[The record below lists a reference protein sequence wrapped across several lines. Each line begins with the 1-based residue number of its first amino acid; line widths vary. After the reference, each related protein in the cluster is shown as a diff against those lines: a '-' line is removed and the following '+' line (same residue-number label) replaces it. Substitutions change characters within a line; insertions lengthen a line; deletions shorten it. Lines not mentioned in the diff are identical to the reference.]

1 MSKKTVPASGFELL
15 FRGALPHGSRVLE
28 LKDLSLLIPSKP
40 QDLVIIGDV
49 SVQIPAGHFV
59 AVVGPS
65 GCGKSTLLKL
75 IAGLTEPSSGHVIW
89 EGRDL
94 EEEGD
99 LAPHEI
105 GYVPQFSIAYDLLTV
120 AESVETT
127 VQLRLSLRASRRH
140 ALVKEILEQVGMTEI
155 ADRPVRVLSGG
166 QRRRLALALE
176 IVTSPRLLLCDEVTS
191 GLDPKA
197 EDELVTLMR
206 SLARDGKRTVLSV
219 THSLRHLEIY
229 DSVIV
234 LHEGHLAYHGSP
246 DLLTHYFQIGE
257 PSELYPQLALR
268 RSLAWHRSWTKHRKA
283 YEMKEKELSE
293 PEAPAGNPKEEP
305 PEAESETGLRL
316 VRQQSAEDP
325 EHDEPRDD
333 PEDGESLA
341 LAKTEDEQKEKRK
354 EPASPAKKQPVRTPG
369 IFSQT
374 FTLLSRRWKLFFRDP
389 SALWLQLSLVVGFP
403 CLVVIFALDGLP
415 QIQNLSMTI
424 SGNVVETLKEN
435 ISFSA
440 QASRAGSLVSGLVMF
455 QVILLTLVA
464 SNNGAREIAGERL
477 VFEKEKFGGLSP
489 LAYIASKAIYLLVL
503 VVAQSCWMALFVK
516 MICRFPGDLG
526 PQLGILLLVNAAMT
540 AICLAISSFARTAEQ
555 ASLISIYLVGF
566 QLPLSGAVLALPQA
580 LGWITRPFIAAYW
593 GWSGYLQT
601 LRETRFYEV
610 VTSISQTSLS
620 PSLLCFWVL
629 AAHVVIGLFIA
640 LVGCRNSRWPQ

>member
-1 MSKKTVPASGFELL
+1 M
-15 FRGALPHGSRVLE
+15 LE

-40 QDLVIIGDV
+40 QDHVIIGDV
-49 SVQIPAGHFV
+49 ALRIPSGHFV

-75 IAGLTEPSSGHVIW
+75 IAGLTEPSFGHVIW

-127 VQLRLSLRASRRH
+127 VRLRLAGLGGAGRRAL
-140 ALVKEILEQVGMTEI
+140 ANEILGQVGMTEI

-197 EDELVTLMR
+197 EDELVNLLR
-206 SLARDGKRTVLSV
+206 SLAREGERTVLSV
-219 THSLRHLEIY
+219 THSLRHLELY

-234 LHEGHLAYHGSP
+234 LHEGHLTYHGPP

-283 YEMKEKELSE
+283 YETICRESAEKTELAASATKAE
-293 PEAPAGNPKEEP
+293 KSEAPEKSR
-305 PEAESETGLRL
+305 ESDTGLRL
-316 VRQQSAEDP
+316 VEPPPAAPWKSRREQAREKAQEKAHEG
-325 EHDEPRDD
+325 EEEPRS
-333 PEDGESLA
+333 GEKKEEPGEEKKA
-341 LAKTEDEQKEKRK
+341 L
-354 EPASPAKKQPVRTPG
+354 PPPGGSPVRTPG
-369 IFSQT
+369 VFSQT
-374 FTLLSRRWKLFFRDP
+374 VTLLARRWKLFFRDP
-389 SALWLQLSLVVGFP
+389 SALWLQLALIIGFP
-403 CLVVIFALDGLP
+403 CLVVIFAPDGLP
-415 QIQNLSMTI
+415 QIQNLSMTM
-424 SGNVVETLKEN
+424 SDNVVETLKET

-477 VFEKEKFGGLSP
+477 IFEKEKFGGLSP
-489 LAYIASKAIYLLVL
+489 LAYIASKALYLLVM
-503 VVAQSCWMALFVK
+503 VVAQACWMALFVK

-540 AICLAISSFARTAEQ
+540 AVCLAISSFARTAEQ

-566 QLPLSGAVLALPQA
+566 QLPLSGAVLALPET

-620 PSLLCFWVL
+620 PALLCFWVL